1 MYNIFYILY
10 FYISFVKASE
20 EVYNVI
26 AFKDNHEKLVIII
39 FY

>member
-20 EVYNVI
+20 EVYNV